1 MNFLDNIAV
10 RLGITRAEMTAVTL
24 LTFFLLLGG
33 ALKYSGSVQD
43 ADKAIKKAEA
53 ARYSEAEV
61 DSLLSLLTKSE
72 QPSAAETSTLV
83 ADNSEQEEPAKKSP
97 AGGRSQKKVFTG
109 TISFR
114 TASAAQLQMIS
125 GVGPVM
131 ARRLVEFRKQ
141 KGGKV
146 EHFNDFLQV
155 KGIGKKKLEILEKHL
170 TLD

>member
-1 MNFLDNIAV
+1 MNFLSNLAV
-10 RLGITRAEMTAVTL
+10 KLGITRAEMTAITL

-61 DSLLSLLTKSE
+61 DSLLSLAMKADD
-72 QPSAAETSTLV
+72 PAAAEPPGMV
-83 ADNSEQEEPAKKSP
+83 AGNTEPEEPTPGSSGRHTPKKQFS
-97 AGGRSQKKVFTG
+97 G
-109 TISFR
+109 TVAFNK
-114 TASAAQLQMIS
+114 ASTSQLQVIP

-131 ARRLVEFRKQ
+131 AKRLMEFRKQ

-146 EHFNDFLQV
+146 SRFNDFLEV

-170 TLD
+170 TLE